1 MSHFVNERVVFR
13 FEEMNETGIV
23 VLELMAGLTK
33 SELALPQVVFQLGSS
48 AEWADSGKAAAIQA
62 RAVHRRRAMAHNVRL
77 LPAVRL

>member
-1 MSHFVNERVVFR
+1 MSTHFVNERVVFR

-48 AEWADSGKAAAIQA
+48 AE
-62 RAVHRRRAMAHNVRL
+62 
-77 LPAVRL
+77 